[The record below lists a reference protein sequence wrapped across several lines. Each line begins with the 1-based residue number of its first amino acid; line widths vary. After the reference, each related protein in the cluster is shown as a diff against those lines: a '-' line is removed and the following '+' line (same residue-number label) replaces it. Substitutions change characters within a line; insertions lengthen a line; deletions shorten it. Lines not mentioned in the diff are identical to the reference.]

1 MQRIFQRRK
10 KGRTDYLKR
19 KRLLSGNLPRLVFR
33 KTNQYVFA
41 QYVVSKEA
49 QDAVEITLSSKHLL
63 KYGWPKELEG
73 SLKSIPACYLTGR
86 LIGKK
91 ILKEKKKIPVVDFGI
106 SAPTHKGRS
115 YAFLKGVVDSGVKL
129 SVPKEVFP
137 EEERV
142 KGKNLKK
149 DFSATFEKIKSSID
163 KE

>member
-19 KRLLSGNLPRLVFR
+19 KRLLSGKLPRLVFR
-33 KTNQYVFA
+33 RTNQYIFA
-41 QYVVSKEA
+41 QYVVSHEA
-49 QDAVEITLSSKHLL
+49 QDKVEITLSSKHLL

-91 ILKEKKKIPVVDFGI
+91 MLKEKKQTPVVDFGI
-106 SAPTHKGRS
+106 AAPTKKSRA
-115 YAFLKGVVDSGVKL
+115 YAFLKGVVDAGVKL